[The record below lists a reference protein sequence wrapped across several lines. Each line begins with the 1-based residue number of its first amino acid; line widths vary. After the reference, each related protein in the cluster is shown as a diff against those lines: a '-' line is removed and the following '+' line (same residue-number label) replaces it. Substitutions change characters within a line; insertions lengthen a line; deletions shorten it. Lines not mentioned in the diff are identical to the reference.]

1 MEQFEE
7 FAVPPRQGFAPQTR
21 EHSSF
26 VWESLR
32 DQITQ
37 LYSVQNKS
45 LGEVMGLMEMEHSF
59 VATQRQYK
67 IKISEWHLDKNI
79 KGLEYEFMAQKQ
91 AKRALEDK
99 DTDFRVRGRDVA
111 PEKIARAEKRLKLS
125 DEDLVAIPDVP
136 TPSDISYDTPSAVDP
151 RSPYVQQMVAQ
162 SSVPSIDA
170 SANHAPIQSTWN
182 ASEWQNQA
190 FLVSP
195 GYLPATPLPVVWHGP
210 STPLAS
216 TSFQTPPGML
226 QSPESLWNTGPMD
239 GIIEDSE
246 ATTATDDS
254 NVCKIKYERLIESV
268 RKTEETEISDYVGAM
283 SEVNSLVYDLITSDQ
298 SKSQVIVQEDP
309 ALLPQCHVCM
319 ALKVIGNNDMAA
331 KVESERV
338 LLEAIAVTEGRFG
351 EEHRGA
357 FHFRVKLFLLYE
369 NWGCRAGSTYSLL
382 LRIMLLTLHKVP
394 TGKAPDLISGLLE
407 LPDSAEP
414 VRCAW
419 LQGSSRA
426 QYLDTSSHQLSTLS
440 IRDNKVR
447 DSPRNVWSI
456 LLAITNRVECSV
468 DDWPEHELFE
478 SFLELILDHGPESAD
493 GSSYFWMAT
502 FISVLSGMW
511 GAIYRAKIFI
521 GNTVSEHFP
530 GSNAI
535 KSSLEQ
541 LFENPY
547 RLEPSAAPAVER
559 EPCLEPS
566 DGASPAKGQSKF
578 DNTRLLNGPLQ
589 NLDELGAV
597 LAEVSLWELE
607 RSDHRQAFLN
617 VKIIHS
623 FEMYGLLCDAAR
635 LGNSTLI
642 QKLGNHFENA
652 TFRPD
657 TSFSDILNIEGRVG
671 EWANLDESALHF
683 AISAGHYR
691 TVDAL
696 LNAGADPNGPAES
709 DQTPLDVA
717 AENGHD
723 DIVRLLTRRGATVFG
738 NTRVLRIV
746 FRASDQELH
755 EKCLETLCLDN
766 YMHPHMHSLLCSIAL
781 VGQYERYEGLDMV
794 SKLIGKA
801 LSTRDKKPSSG
812 KPVLNQI
819 LRPFEREELHDFL
832 DEDDSG
838 RGVELIL
845 DVLAGVHIEQ
855 QARGILKTAI
865 FGSTAAINDMLN
877 PTEASESPPMHKL
890 VSRNA
895 PNALGVFLEL
905 GPNLA
910 ALDTQGNTSLHV
922 AAARNRIDCAQQL
935 LQSGIDVDVK
945 NNDGET
951 AFEIAVRAGNPDIEN
966 LIVSHMGSVD
976 GEI

>member
-1 MEQFEE
+1 MTLVE
-7 FAVPPRQGFAPQTR
+7 R
-21 EHSSF
+21 EH
-26 VWESLR
+26 
-32 DQITQ
+32 
-37 LYSVQNKS
+37 
-45 LGEVMGLMEMEHSF
+45 GF

-79 KGLEYEFMAQKQ
+79 KGIEYEFMASKQ

-125 DEDLVAIPDVP
+125 DEELLAMPSVP

-162 SSVPSIDA
+162 SPVPSIDA

-216 TSFQTPPGML
+216 ASFQTPPGML
-226 QSPESLWNTGPMD
+226 QSPGAWWNGGPMG
-239 GIIEDSE
+239 GIIEDGE
-246 ATTATDDS
+246 VTAVTDDS
-254 NVCKIKYERLIESV
+254 DVCKIKYERLIELV
-268 RKTEETEISDYVGAM
+268 RKTEETEIFNYMGAM

-298 SKSQVIVQEDP
+298 SKSQVIVQEDT
-309 ALLPQCHVCM
+309 ALLPECHVCM
-319 ALKVIGNNDMAA
+319 ALKVIGNEDMAA

-357 FHFRVKLFLLYE
+357 YHFIVKLFLLYE
-369 NWGCRAGSTYSLL
+369 NWDCRADSTCSLL
-382 LRIMLLTLHKVP
+382 LRIMLLTLHNVP
-394 TGKAPDLISGLLE
+394 TGKAPGLITDLLE

-426 QYLDTSSHQLSTLS
+426 QSLDASSHQLSALS
-440 IRDNKVR
+440 IRDNKGR
-447 DSPRNVWSI
+447 DSPRKVWSI
-456 LLAITNRVECSV
+456 LSAITDRVGHI
-468 DDWPEHELFE
+468 DDESKGELAP
-478 SFLELILDHGPESAD
+478 FLELILAQGPGSAD
-493 GSSYFWMAT
+493 GSSYFWMVT
-502 FISVLSGMW
+502 FISAVSSNW
-511 GAIYRAKIFI
+511 GAICRAKTFI
-521 GNTVSEHFP
+521 GNAASDHVP

-541 LFENPY
+541 LLENPY
-547 RLEPSAAPAVER
+547 RLEPSAAPGAER
-559 EPCLEPS
+559 EPCSEPS
-566 DGASPAKGQSKF
+566 DGASLAKGQSKF
-578 DNTRLLNGPLQ
+578 DNISLLKAPLE
-589 NLDELGAV
+589 NLEELRVV

-607 RSDHRQAFLN
+607 RSGNHQAFSN
-617 VKIIHS
+617 IKIIS
-623 FEMYGLLCDAAR
+623 ADDMYDLLYDASR

-642 QKLGNHFENA
+642 QKLGKYFQNA
-652 TFRPD
+652 TFASD
-657 TSFSDILNIEGRVG
+657 TSFSNILKYEGLMADLAC
-671 EWANLDESALHF
+671 EESPLHL
-683 AISAGHYR
+683 AISNGHYR

-696 LNAGADPNGPAES
+696 LNAGADPDGPKGW
-709 DQTPLDVA
+709 DPTPLDVA
-717 AENGHD
+717 AEHGHD
-723 DIVRLLTRRGATVFG
+723 DVVRLLIRRGANWSADSVI
-738 NTRVLRIV
+738 LSIV
-746 FRASDQELH
+746 FRASDQEVH
-755 EKCLETLCLDN
+755 EKCLETLRSYGDK
-766 YMHPHMHSLLCSIAL
+766 YSILCSMVF
-781 VGQYERYEGLDMV
+781 VGQYERYGVLDMV
-794 SKLIGKA
+794 SKLIGEL
-801 LSTRDKKPSSG
+801 LSTRDKNPSSG
-812 KPVLNQI
+812 KPVVNHNLD
-819 LRPFEREELHDFL
+819 PFEREQLHDLL

-838 RGVELIL
+838 RGLELIL
-845 DVLAGVHIEQ
+845 DVLTGVHIEQ
-855 QARGILKTAI
+855 QARGILKTAL
-865 FGSTAAINDMLN
+865 FGSTDAMDDILDPA
-877 PTEASESPPMHKL
+877 EASESPSMHTL

-905 GPNLA
+905 NPDLA

-922 AAARNRIDCAQQL
+922 AAERNRIACAQQL

-951 AFEIAVRAGNPDIEN
+951 AFEIAVRAGHPDIEN

-976 GEI
+976 GGEI